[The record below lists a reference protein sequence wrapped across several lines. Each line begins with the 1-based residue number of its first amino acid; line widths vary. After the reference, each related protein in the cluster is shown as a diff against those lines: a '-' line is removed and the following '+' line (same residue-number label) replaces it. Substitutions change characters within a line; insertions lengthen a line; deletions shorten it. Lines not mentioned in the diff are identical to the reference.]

1 MYVSIY
7 HDPGNVPLA
16 GDTMI
21 NKLEIVHVFMEF
33 IAQQERSKPLSYQTC
48 DGFKVPTSKPGL
60 PDLEC
65 SLIGKTSCSFLPLPG
80 SYFHPQVPTGIYMF
94 CSTRPSLIAGLGLF

>member
-1 MYVSIY
+1 MKNINLASSLLLIQYLLSTY

-21 NKLEIVHVFMEF
+21 NKLEIVHVFIEF

-48 DGFKVPTSKPGL
+48 DGFKVPTSK
-60 PDLEC
+60 
-65 SLIGKTSCSFLPLPG
+65 T
-80 SYFHPQVPTGIYMF
+80 
-94 CSTRPSLIAGLGLF
+94 